1 MAIVQVFGF
10 FFTVRFLSKQFL
22 SEELSK
28 ALALSI
34 GIRNVALTAGIGLLF
49 STTVALPSG
58 IVVLANVLM
67 ITLASLL
74 RNKL

>member
-1 MAIVQVFGF
+1 
-10 FFTVRFLSKQFL
+10 LSKQFL

-34 GIRNVALTAGIGLLF
+34 GIRNAALSAGIGLLF

-58 IVVLANVLM
+58 IVVLVHVLM
-67 ITLASLL
+67 ITLACLL